1 MIMTESKMDKVVITT
16 GVGAI
21 LGVVA
26 GSIWSA
32 VEKKGKRPHARIYPS
47 STAKE
52 TDGKHHPLRRIDEA
66 KLPGTNPLEAKDYT
80 YPGILNTDRR
90 LADALDTFRERR
102 GTSRQLFMVLVT
114 KLHTL
119 SRLWYKCELVKV
131 DSAKE
136 EDEDLIKS
144 AAYEA
149 THLCEQV
156 RASLETL
163 CKDSGIPCRP
173 IPGYHFKHGPVNPQ
187 FRRAF
192 TEVLKAADNY
202 RHNCMVACESKKRH
216 FMHNRRSS
224 VIDRKRHS
232 SK

>member
-1 MIMTESKMDKVVITT
+1 MVKMDKIVITT

-21 LGVVA
+21 AGVIA

-32 VEKKGKRPHARIYPS
+32 VEKKGKKPPERIFPVS
-47 STAKE
+47 RKE
-52 TDGKHHPLRRIDEA
+52 KGGSHPLRRVDES
-66 KLPGTNPLEAKDYT
+66 KLSGNNPLESKDYT
-80 YPGILNTDRR
+80 YPGILNTDKR
-90 LADALDTFRERR
+90 LGDSLDVFRERR

-119 SRLWYKCELVKV
+119 SRLWYKCELVKTENG
-131 DSAKE
+131 KE
-136 EDEDLIKS
+136 EDEELVKR

-149 THLCEQV
+149 TVLCDGV
-156 RASLETL
+156 RASLEEL
-163 CKDSGIPCRP
+163 CKDSGIPCRS

-192 TEVLKAADNY
+192 TQILRSADNY

-224 VIDRKRHS
+224 VIDKKRNEP
-232 SK
+232 K